1 MAVNTLREDSMEEK
15 SDAPQKPRQT
25 RDAELTRRTLMD
37 CALQEFAQH
46 GFSGARAERIVKK
59 ARRNIRMLYHYFGN
73 KENLYIAVL
82 ENAYVTIRAQE
93 AKLQIDTRRPLEG
106 LLKLMDFTFNYFASN
121 PYFEGL
127 LRTEN
132 MMRGK
137 YVRRSKRVTETA
149 FPLRQMINEMIENGQ
164 QQGLFRPGLD
174 AAQLYL
180 TITALSRFH
189 LANAYSMSALL
200 KLDMSTREWR
210 AERLQHCR
218 DLLQAYL
225 LAQPGSMKAP
235 ARKARTQSALPSG
248 A

>member
-1 MAVNTLREDSMEEK
+1 MEERQ
-15 SDAPQKPRQT
+15 AVAEKPKQT
-25 RDAELTRRTLMD
+25 RDSEQTRRTLME

-46 GFSGARAERIVKK
+46 GFPGARAERIAKK
-59 ARRNIRMLYHYFGN
+59 ARRNIRMLYHYFGS
-73 KENLYIAVL
+73 KEQLYIAVL
-82 ENAYVTIRAQE
+82 EDAYVTIRAQE
-93 AKLQIDTRRPLEG
+93 AQLAIDTQRPLEG
-106 LLKLMDFTFNYFASN
+106 MLKLMDFTFGYFAAN

-149 FPLRQMINEMIENGQ
+149 FPLRQMIDELIRNGQ
-164 QQGLFRPGLD
+164 AQGLFRPGLD
-174 AAQLYL
+174 AAHIYL

-200 KLDMSTREWR
+200 KLDMSSKQWQ

-218 DLLQAYL
+218 ELLRAYL
-225 LAQPGSMKAP
+225 TVPAVDTPAPRKTKTAPRLAA
-235 ARKARTQSALPSG
+235 ATRTN
-248 A
+248 